1 MWRRTSLR
9 QSQPGPYAES
19 CDALNSVICLLL
31 LVSVGSSGSLGFTIL
46 SSSRSLN
53 LSDLPN
59 RVSS

>member
-1 MWRRTSLR
+1 MAITT
-9 QSQPGPYAES
+9 GPYAES